1 LQQRIDANQATI
13 NQFREHQ
20 AEVETALAES
30 NELENALKQTYLN
43 LTTLSAVGRSGQFAH
58 HDGEAQGRLLT
69 AVRAAKA
76 VEDRLNKLGRPD
88 TSTDQMYAEVGKQ
101 VDGNR

>member
-1 LQQRIDANQATI
+1 
-13 NQFREHQ
+13 
-20 AEVETALAES
+20 LAES

-43 LTTLSAVGRSGQFAH
+43 LTTLSTVGGRGQFAQ

-88 TSTDQMYAEVGKQ
+88 TSADQMYAEVGKQ
-101 VDGNR
+101 VDGNRKLN